1 MAQESRLVVVID
13 SQNAERNARN
23 LGNELVSI
31 ERKGEFASK
40 SMDSLSVATRALA
53 GHMAGL
59 VTVGAAIS
67 KMDTYTGLQ
76 NRLKL
81 VTNNQAELNK
91 ATEDTFQIAQKTY
104 SAWDSVLQVYQ
115 RFSDNAKT
123 LNLTMDDTARLTE
136 TVSKAV
142 AISGASAEAAD
153 AALVQFGQALASGTL
168 RGEELNSVMEQTP
181 ALAKAIA
188 KGMGITVGELRSVAA
203 EGKITSQEIVK
214 ALRNVQDEVD
224 ALFAKTDITIGQ
236 SLTLLNNEITKFVGE
251 AGKGSG
257 AAQALSGSIQL
268 LANNLNLIADSAFAI
283 GIGLMTKAVLTKT
296 VAVQASI
303 AASTKQ
309 VFATI
314 AERNAN
320 IAAAKAEVES
330 ALAEA
335 QSTQV
340 TLTNIKATHAQIMA
354 EIELEKVRLKAQITE
369 QGRTAT
375 ITRMAQLGRLQA
387 QVALEVAA
395 AETAQSASSAR
406 LSAALT
412 AQSVATSRLALAK
425 SALMAIFSPMGLAIA
440 ATAASFYLLSSS
452 SDEVKESLAT
462 QSDSVSDLTD
472 KYIKLNTVQALTEGV
487 RLRKEIEQQN
497 DAIDDASGAIK
508 RFAYIQ
514 KELFKLSGSDYEDYQ
529 NAIKSIATGASDAG
543 DLLKKMISSGRF
555 SQTQIDKLI
564 EFSSAVAESKNKI
577 EQGNTALKLL
587 NATSGQHVEVTA
599 ESIKQLTI
607 QTNLTKVATQNF
619 TDMKTQMLDSLR
631 AQVEFI
637 RLNGGSE
644 EQVKSLNKVIQAY
657 SLNQISAT
665 DAVSKF
671 NSTAKVPV
679 DNIKKLQEYA
689 IKTDQSK
696 IALNQANAELKKQ
709 NDLRNEYLKQHQT
722 VLGAQQGETNELNNQ
737 VAAQEKLNKLRD
749 NANKDNLKNDF
760 LIKNTKAFGGGEKGL
775 DKARAASEFYTD
787 NKIPM
792 TRSLTGQ
799 EYAIFE
805 AWYKKQKEVKD
816 LQESISESTR
826 KQTKEVEKQ
835 TKEAAKQAVLLA
847 GNDEKSRN
855 MLRVYLA
862 FRNAGLGDK
871 QARVMTAQ
879 VGRETDFRN
888 EAMFGSHKDA
898 NNGYTNTGFL
908 SWQKSRSTKLMQS
921 LQGQGVLDK
930 NGKIQQTQDAL
941 DAMAKHAVQE
951 AMTDKSYS
959 KSKAALLNDDL
970 DYRSLERIVA
980 KNLVGWDYDGK
991 KLGKAKASQHLA
1003 KQDSYY
1009 NQLSKILGDNP
1020 EAVSKA
1026 IGDLSKLEDEA
1037 YKARAKTLEEV
1048 KQLQA
1053 TYDSET
1059 VARSKKREEEIN
1071 KATILGQSNL
1081 IPKIN
1086 ERYDA
1091 EDKLAQKQFD
1101 FEVNGY
1107 KWTEEQKL
1115 DYTYETNSLR
1125 LVAEGKL
1132 SEDQR
1137 KVALDGLKLQKQ
1149 QELGLLKLAQEQRL
1163 FQARLSL
1170 LSETQAMQERYRL
1183 EREEIHKN
1191 TKLSIEE
1198 RQKLIALSKA
1208 NQDKETRDKVNNAVQ
1223 NWGGIQADMN
1233 GTGEFFRQ
1241 DQERFSRLNAANDLA
1256 DSQFAATDLNEQ
1268 NSLDGLNA
1276 QFEAGLI
1283 KQQDYENQKTAI
1295 IQAAQD
1301 QRNQIA
1307 AEHAKNVQDIEDKY
1321 QQDRLNTQIAFGGQM
1336 MGSLTSMFGS
1346 MFGEQSKAYKIM
1358 FAADKAYAIAAAG
1371 IAIQQNIAA
1380 ASKAGF
1386 PLNIPLIAGAVAQGA
1401 SIIANIRAI
1410 KDQGF
1415 ADGGYTG
1422 SGRKYEPAGIVHK
1435 GEVVWSQEDIK
1446 RWGGVGLVE
1455 NMRKS
1460 ANPEAFINNHAINN
1474 TSAENV
1480 FNRSFLSSK
1489 AFNDNQNISNIFNRP
1504 TRENQIIVNAFKPSK
1519 DAASRS
1525 EDVQSITNQYAG
1537 NNTSF
1542 SEVLDKSI
1550 QSSKSFNASKSI
1562 ISSLSNSKVLNS
1574 NVSNSTVQ
1582 NAEKELLKEVSIFK
1596 DNGFAD
1602 GGYTGKG
1609 KKYEIA
1615 GAVHKGEIVWSQD
1628 DIKKWGGVDKVEQM
1642 RRATSPESFVSNYAQ
1657 NHTTF
1662 ESILNRANQ
1671 SSRIFNQSKEISN
1684 IFNKSVQDDQ
1694 IIYKGNGNVPTSATS
1709 DLYHDG
1715 KVYFSSNGLV
1725 QDRSNLDDVQDFTL
1739 GRTSRPQAEIMPSIE
1754 PSTPTINFKIE
1765 VINQVSGA
1773 TVEAEQLD
1781 EQTVRIIVT
1790 DELDKQLPRKVPK
1803 LVSDQIANPNS
1814 TISRS
1819 LTENT
1824 TARRNRT

>member
-1 MAQESRLVVVID
+1 MAQESRLVIVID

-23 LGNELVSI
+23 LGNELNSI

-59 VTVGAAIS
+59 LTVGSAIS

-91 ATEDTFQIAQKTY
+91 ATEDTFRIAQKTY

-188 KGMGITVGELRSVAA
+188 QGMGITVGELRSVAA

-214 ALRNVQDEVD
+214 ALKNVQNDVD

-251 AGKGSG
+251 ASKGSG
-257 AAQALSGSIQL
+257 AAQVLAGSVQT
-268 LANNLNLIADSAFAI
+268 LASNLDLIADGALVV
-283 GIGLMTKAVLTKT
+283 GIGYITRAILMKSAAIKEGMASTLASR
-296 VAVQASI
+296 QASVLNAQAEYAEAT
-303 AASTKQ
+303 AAL
-309 VFATI
+309 
-314 AERNAN
+314 N
-320 IAAAKAEVES
+320 AAKAH
-330 ALAEA
+330 LANVRA
-335 QSTQV
+335 
-340 TLTNIKATHAQIMA
+340 TN
-354 EIELEKVRLKAQITE
+354 
-369 QGRTAT
+369 
-375 ITRMAQLGRLQA
+375 
-387 QVALEVAA
+387 
-395 AETAQSASSAR
+395 AETQ
-406 LSAALT
+406 
-412 AQSVATSRLALAK
+412 AK
-425 SALMAIFSPMGLAIA
+425 FG
-440 ATAASFYLLSSS
+440 ATAA
-452 SDEVKESLAT
+452 AT
-462 QSDSVSDLTD
+462 RYAQAQAAVTAATNAQTAAQ
-472 KYIKLNTVQALTEGV
+472 IKLNTATSIAGRLAKGAFGLIGGWAGVATLGVMGLAAAYSYFNNKAEEAKQKLAEQAKVAEKADEELKKLTGNDKAKAVNDLTTAFNAQNKALEKSSRAVGSALIDIENYARGNREV
-487 RLRKEIEQQN
+487 EKISQEARTGTISYTEAIERLNKIKLPTDLYENLKKQAAQY
-497 DAIDDASGAIK
+497 DDNASKASLS
-508 RFAYIQ
+508 A
-514 KELFKLSGSDYEDYQ
+514 EKLKLLRVEVKLGGNEAQ
-529 NAIKSIATGASDAG
+529 NAAIQHQKQADA
-543 DLLKKMISSGRF
+543 L
-555 SQTQIDKLI
+555 
-564 EFSSAVAESKNKI
+564 
-577 EQGNTALKLL
+577 GNTATEAEK
-587 NATSGQHVEVTA
+587 ATKALQDYQAKQKDSVIDSIYKSGWLDKGYT
-599 ESIKQLTI
+599 
-607 QTNLTKVATQNF
+607 VA
-619 TDMKTQMLDSLR
+619 
-631 AQVEFI
+631 
-637 RLNGGSE
+637 
-644 EQVKSLNKVIQAY
+644 
-657 SLNQISAT
+657 
-665 DAVSKF
+665 
-671 NSTAKVPV
+671 
-679 DNIKKLQEYA
+679 
-689 IKTDQSK
+689 
-696 IALNQANAELKKQ
+696 QANAILELQKAKGMSAILSK
-709 NDLRNEYLKQHQT
+709 DEIDSALRNLKIIEE
-722 VLGAQQGETNELNNQ
+722 QQERED
-737 VAAQEKLNKLRD
+737 KL
-749 NANKDNLKNDF
+749 
-760 LIKNTKAFGGGEKGL
+760 T
-775 DKARAASEFYTD
+775 
-787 NKIPM
+787 
-792 TRSLTGQ
+792 
-799 EYAIFE
+799 E
-805 AWYKKQKEVKD
+805 AK
-816 LQESISESTR
+816 R
-826 KQTKEVEKQ
+826 KQ

-847 GNDEKSRN
+847 GNNEQARN
-855 MLRVYLA
+855 MLRVYQS

-898 NNGYTNTGFL
+898 NNGYNNTGFL

-980 KNLVGWDYDGK
+980 KNFVGWDYDGK

-1020 EAVSKA
+1020 EAASKA
-1026 IGDLSKLEDEA
+1026 IGDLSKFEDEA

-1091 EDKLAQKQFD
+1091 EDKLSQKQFD

-1163 FQARLSL
+1163 FQAKLFL
-1170 LSETQAMQERYRL
+1170 LSETEAMQERYRL
-1183 EREEIHKN
+1183 EREEIAK
-1191 TKLSIEE
+1191 TVKDEE
-1198 RQKLIALSKA
+1198 EKRKRLALSRDQERLEALDRAAKA
-1208 NQDKETRDKVNNAVQ
+1208 GQA
-1223 NWGGIQADMN
+1223 WGGIQADMN
-1233 GTGEFFRQ
+1233 GSGEFYRL
-1241 DQERFSRLNAANDLA
+1241 DQERSSRLSAATNLL
-1256 DSQFAATDLNEQ
+1256 DSQQRVVNLNEQ
-1268 NSLDGLNA
+1268 NSIEALNA
-1276 QFEAGLI
+1276 QFEQQLI
-1283 KQQDYENQKTAI
+1283 SQQDYENQKTAI
-1295 IQAAQD
+1295 IQTAQD

-1307 AEHAKNVQDIEDKY
+1307 AEYAKNAKDIEDKY

-1386 PLNIPLIAGAVAQGA
+1386 PYNLPLIAGAVAQGA

-1422 SGRKYEPAGIVHK
+1422 SGGKYEPAGIVHK
-1435 GEVVWSQEDIK
+1435 GEVVWSQEDIR

-1489 AFNDNQNISNIFNRP
+1489 AFNDNQNISNIFNQP

-1725 QDRSNLDDVQDFTL
+1725 QDRSNLEDVQDFTI
-1739 GRTSRPQAEIMPSIE
+1739 GQAARPQAEIMPSIE

-1781 EQTVRIIVT
+1781 EQTVRIIVK
-1790 DELDKQLPRKVPK
+1790 DELDKQLPRTVPK
-1803 LVSDQIANPNS
+1803 LVSDQIGNPNS

>member
-1 MAQESRLVVVID
+1 
-13 SQNAERNARN
+13 
-23 LGNELVSI
+23 
-31 ERKGEFASK
+31 
-40 SMDSLSVATRALA
+40 
-53 GHMAGL
+53 
-59 VTVGAAIS
+59 
-67 KMDTYTGLQ
+67 
-76 NRLKL
+76 
-81 VTNNQAELNK
+81 
-91 ATEDTFQIAQKTY
+91 
-104 SAWDSVLQVYQ
+104 
-115 RFSDNAKT
+115 
-123 LNLTMDDTARLTE
+123 
-136 TVSKAV
+136 
-142 AISGASAEAAD
+142 
-153 AALVQFGQALASGTL
+153 
-168 RGEELNSVMEQTP
+168 
-181 ALAKAIA
+181 
-188 KGMGITVGELRSVAA
+188 A

-214 ALRNVQDEVD
+214 ALKNVQDEVD

-395 AETAQSASSAR
+395 AETAQSAASSR

-555 SQTQIDKLI
+555 SQNQIDKLI

-587 NATSGQHVEVTA
+587 NATSRQHVEVTA

-671 NSTAKVPV
+671 NSTAKIPAE
-679 DNIKKLQEYA
+679 NIKGLQDHA
-689 IKTDQSK
+689 TKTDQSK

-722 VLGAQQGETNELNNQ
+722 VLAAQQGETNELNNQ

-749 NANKDNLKNDF
+749 NANKDILKNDF

-792 TRSLTGQ
+792 TRSLTSQ
-799 EYAIFE
+799 EAAIFE
-805 AWYKKQKEVKD
+805 AWYKKQKEAKD
-816 LQESISESTR
+816 LQESITESSR
-826 KQTKEVEKQ
+826 KQTKESEKKLKITQ
-835 TKEAAKQAVLLA
+835 AELEVAKRSAALIESSGLGKYAESKGIPSSVIAGLLA
-847 GNDEKSRN
+847 QESQGIREAKSHTGAIGYFQTTSGYRKQNNMSVADSYDLEKSGKIVIDN
-855 MLRVYLA
+855 IAKVYEKTGDLA
-862 FRNAGLGDK
+862 QAILSHNAGEGG
-871 QARVMTAQ
+871 ARQFTKTGKVKGSA
-879 VGRETDFRN
+879 ERN
-888 EAMFGSHKDA
+888 KEVSQ
-898 NNGYTNTGFL
+898 Y
-908 SWQKSRSTKLMQS
+908 
-921 LQGQGVLDK
+921 
-930 NGKIQQTQDAL
+930 
-941 DAMAKHAVQE
+941 
-951 AMTDKSYS
+951 
-959 KSKAALLNDDL
+959 
-970 DYRSLERIVA
+970 VA
-980 KNLVGWDYDGK
+980 KVSRYSDIIAGGVGKGGLSDGDSDRAY
-991 KLGKAKASQHLA
+991 GKQ
-1003 KQDSYY
+1003 
-1009 NQLSKILGDNP
+1009 I
-1020 EAVSKA
+1020 
-1026 IGDLSKLEDEA
+1026 
-1037 YKARAKTLEEV
+1037 KARLELV
-1048 KQLQA
+1048 KQGLNLQEQYEEEQA
-1053 TYDSET
+1053 KRTK
-1059 VARSKKREEEIN
+1059 ARNEEIN
-1071 KATILGQSNL
+1071 LAQQTGQTAL
-1081 IPKIN
+1081 IPKIK
-1086 ERYDA
+1086 ERYKAQDELA
-1091 EDKLAQKQFD
+1091 KLQQD

-1107 KWTEEQKL
+1107 KWTEKQKL
-1115 DYTYETNSLR
+1115 EYTYETNSLR

-1137 KVALDGLKLQKQ
+1137 KVALGGLELQKQ

-1163 FQARLSL
+1163 FQAEQFMLGEMERIKKRYALEYDEISKITDL
-1170 LSETQAMQERYRL
+1170 EERRRKMSAFQADFIRNGVGNPTIDQYDTSSQFLKSTNYTKPKQTNMQVLDEDYAQTYQKLKDNLAAVLESEKASYQERL
-1183 EREEIHKN
+1183 EA
-1191 TKLSIEE
+1191 E
-1198 RQKLIALSKA
+1198 RVFKEARQQMDNEYHLKA
-1208 NQDKETRDKVNNAVQ
+1208 IDARKADHDSQLQLYSQMISSASST
-1223 NWGGIQADMN
+1223 WGGLTQIVKDAR
-1233 GTGEFFRQ
+1233 GEN
-1241 DQERFSRLNAANDLA
+1241 SRSFKAMFIAQQSFAIASAIISAHL
-1256 DSQFAATDLNEQ
+1256 AATQVAADATIPFFGAKIAASTAMLAMGYAN
-1268 NSLDGLNA
+1268 
-1276 QFEAGLI
+1276 AGLI
-1283 KQQDYENQKTAI
+1283 A
-1295 IQAAQD
+1295 
-1301 QRNQIA
+1301 
-1307 AEHAKNVQDIEDKY
+1307 
-1321 QQDRLNTQIAFGGQM
+1321 GQ
-1336 MGSLTSMFGS
+1336 T
-1346 MFGEQSKAYKIM
+1346 I
-1358 FAADKAYAIAAAG
+1358 
-1371 IAIQQNIAA
+1371 
-1380 ASKAGF
+1380 AGF
-1386 PLNIPLIAGAVAQGA
+1386 
-1401 SIIANIRAI
+1401 S
-1410 KDQGF
+1410 
-1415 ADGGYTG
+1415 DGGFTG
-1422 SGRKYEPAGIVHK
+1422 SGGKYQPAGIVHK
-1435 GEVVWSQEDIK
+1435 GEIVWSQEDIK

-1455 NMRKS
+1455 KMRKS
-1460 ANPEAFINNHAINN
+1460 ANPEAFLNN
-1474 TSAENV
+1474 
-1480 FNRSFLSSK
+1480 
-1489 AFNDNQNISNIFNRP
+1489 
-1504 TRENQIIVNAFKPSK
+1504 
-1519 DAASRS
+1519 
-1525 EDVQSITNQYAG
+1525 
-1537 NNTSF
+1537 
-1542 SEVLDKSI
+1542 
-1550 QSSKSFNASKSI
+1550 NAS
-1562 ISSLSNSKVLNS
+1562 
-1574 NVSNSTVQ
+1574 
-1582 NAEKELLKEVSIFK
+1582 
-1596 DNGFAD
+1596 AD
-1602 GGYTGKG
+1602 S
-1609 KKYEIA
+1609 
-1615 GAVHKGEIVWSQD
+1615 V
-1628 DIKKWGGVDKVEQM
+1628 M
-1642 RRATSPESFVSNYAQ
+1642 RRAMMSSSAFIESQKQAD
-1657 NHTTF
+1657 
-1662 ESILNRANQ
+1662 
-1671 SSRIFNQSKEISN
+1671 IFNQP
-1684 IFNKSVQDDQ
+1684 VQDTQ
-1694 IIYKGNGNVPTSATS
+1694 IIYKGNGSVPTAASSANS
-1709 DLYHDG
+1709 DLFHDG
-1715 KVYFSSNGLV
+1715 KVYFSSNGIV

-1754 PSTPTINFKIE
+1754 QSSPTINFKIE
-1765 VINQVSGA
+1765 VVNQVSGA

-1781 EQTVRIIVT
+1781 EKTVRIIVT

>member
-1 MAQESRLVVVID
+1 TAFNAQNKALEKSSRAVGSALIDIENYARGNREVEKISQEARTGTISYTEAIERLNKIKLPTDLYENLKKQTAQYDANASKASLSAEKLKLLRVEVKLGGNEAQNAAIQHQKQADALGNTATEAEKATKALQDYQAKQKDSVID
-13 SQNAERNARN
+13 SIYKSGWLDKGYTVAQANAI
-23 LGNELVSI
+23 LEL
-31 ERKGEFASK
+31 
-40 SMDSLSVATRALA
+40 
-53 GHMAGL
+53 
-59 VTVGAAIS
+59 
-67 KMDTYTGLQ
+67 
-76 NRLKL
+76 
-81 VTNNQAELNK
+81 
-91 ATEDTFQIAQKTY
+91 QK
-104 SAWDSVLQVYQ
+104 
-115 RFSDNAKT
+115 
-123 LNLTMDDTARLTE
+123 
-136 TVSKAV
+136 
-142 AISGASAEAAD
+142 
-153 AALVQFGQALASGTL
+153 
-168 RGEELNSVMEQTP
+168 
-181 ALAKAIA
+181 A
-188 KGMGITVGELRSVAA
+188 KGMSAILS
-203 EGKITSQEIVK
+203 KDEIDS
-214 ALRNVQDEVD
+214 ALRNLKIIEEQ
-224 ALFAKTDITIGQ
+224 Q
-236 SLTLLNNEITKFVGE
+236 
-251 AGKGSG
+251 
-257 AAQALSGSIQL
+257 
-268 LANNLNLIADSAFAI
+268 
-283 GIGLMTKAVLTKT
+283 
-296 VAVQASI
+296 
-303 AASTKQ
+303 
-309 VFATI
+309 
-314 AERNAN
+314 ER
-320 IAAAKAEVES
+320 E
-330 ALAEA
+330 
-335 QSTQV
+335 
-340 TLTNIKATHAQIMA
+340 
-354 EIELEKVRLKAQITE
+354 
-369 QGRTAT
+369 
-375 ITRMAQLGRLQA
+375 
-387 QVALEVAA
+387 
-395 AETAQSASSAR
+395 
-406 LSAALT
+406 
-412 AQSVATSRLALAK
+412 
-425 SALMAIFSPMGLAIA
+425 
-440 ATAASFYLLSSS
+440 
-452 SDEVKESLAT
+452 
-462 QSDSVSDLTD
+462 D
-472 KYIKLNTVQALTEGV
+472 KLTE
-487 RLRKEIEQQN
+487 
-497 DAIDDASGAIK
+497 AK
-508 RFAYIQ
+508 R
-514 KELFKLSGSDYEDYQ
+514 
-529 NAIKSIATGASDAG
+529 
-543 DLLKKMISSGRF
+543 
-555 SQTQIDKLI
+555 
-564 EFSSAVAESKNKI
+564 
-577 EQGNTALKLL
+577 
-587 NATSGQHVEVTA
+587 
-599 ESIKQLTI
+599 
-607 QTNLTKVATQNF
+607 
-619 TDMKTQMLDSLR
+619 
-631 AQVEFI
+631 
-637 RLNGGSE
+637 
-644 EQVKSLNKVIQAY
+644 
-657 SLNQISAT
+657 
-665 DAVSKF
+665 
-671 NSTAKVPV
+671 
-679 DNIKKLQEYA
+679 
-689 IKTDQSK
+689 
-696 IALNQANAELKKQ
+696 
-709 NDLRNEYLKQHQT
+709 
-722 VLGAQQGETNELNNQ
+722 
-737 VAAQEKLNKLRD
+737 
-749 NANKDNLKNDF
+749 
-760 LIKNTKAFGGGEKGL
+760 
-775 DKARAASEFYTD
+775 
-787 NKIPM
+787 
-792 TRSLTGQ
+792 
-799 EYAIFE
+799 
-805 AWYKKQKEVKD
+805 
-816 LQESISESTR
+816 
-826 KQTKEVEKQ
+826 KQ

-847 GNDEKSRN
+847 GNNEQARN
-855 MLRVYLA
+855 MLRVYQS

-951 AMTDKSYS
+951 AITDKSYS

-980 KNLVGWDYDGK
+980 KNFVGWDYDGK

-1020 EAVSKA
+1020 EAASKA
-1026 IGDLSKLEDEA
+1026 IGDLSKFEDEA

-1091 EDKLAQKQFD
+1091 EDKLSQKQFD

-1137 KVALDGLKLQKQ
+1137 KVVLDGLKLQKQ

-1163 FQARLSL
+1163 FQAEQFMLGEMERIKKRYALEYDEISKITDL
-1170 LSETQAMQERYRL
+1170 EERRRRMSAFQADFIRNGVGNPTIDQYDTSSQFLKSTNYTKPKQTNMQVLDEDYAQTYQKLKDNLAAVLESEKASYQERL
-1183 EREEIHKN
+1183 EA
-1191 TKLSIEE
+1191 E
-1198 RQKLIALSKA
+1198 RVFKEARQQMDNEYHLKA
-1208 NQDKETRDKVNNAVQ
+1208 IDARKADHDSQLQLYSQMISSASST
-1223 NWGGIQADMN
+1223 WGGLTQIVKDAR
-1233 GTGEFFRQ
+1233 GEN
-1241 DQERFSRLNAANDLA
+1241 SRSFKAMFIAQQSFAIASAIISAHL
-1256 DSQFAATDLNEQ
+1256 AATQVAADATIPFFGAKIAASTAMLAMGYAN
-1268 NSLDGLNA
+1268 
-1276 QFEAGLI
+1276 AGLI
-1283 KQQDYENQKTAI
+1283 A
-1295 IQAAQD
+1295 
-1301 QRNQIA
+1301 
-1307 AEHAKNVQDIEDKY
+1307 
-1321 QQDRLNTQIAFGGQM
+1321 GQ
-1336 MGSLTSMFGS
+1336 T
-1346 MFGEQSKAYKIM
+1346 I
-1358 FAADKAYAIAAAG
+1358 
-1371 IAIQQNIAA
+1371 
-1380 ASKAGF
+1380 AGF
-1386 PLNIPLIAGAVAQGA
+1386 
-1401 SIIANIRAI
+1401 AN
-1410 KDQGF
+1410 
-1415 ADGGYTG
+1415 GGYTG
-1422 SGRKYEPAGIVHK
+1422 SGGKYQPAGIVHK
-1435 GEVVWSQEDIK
+1435 GEVVWSQEDIR

-1489 AFNDNQNISNIFNRP
+1489 AFNDNQNISNIFNQP

-1562 ISSLSNSKVLNS
+1562 ASSLSNSKVLNS

-1684 IFNKSVQDDQ
+1684 TFNKSVQDDQ

-1754 PSTPTINFKIE
+1754 SAAPTINFKIE
-1765 VINQVSGA
+1765 VINQVNGA

-1781 EQTVRIIVT
+1781 EKTVRIIVK
-1790 DELDKQLPRKVPK
+1790 DELDKQLPRTVPK

-1824 TARRNRT
+1824 TARRNR

>member
-1 MAQESRLVVVID
+1 MAQEARLVIVID
-13 SQNAERNARN
+13 SERAKRTAQD
-23 LGNELVSI
+23 LSVELDSI
-31 ERKGEFASK
+31 TKKGDFASK
-40 SMDSLSVATRALA
+40 SMDRMSVATRALA
-53 GHMAGL
+53 GYMAGL
-59 VTVGAAIS
+59 LTVGSAIS

-81 VTNNQAELNK
+81 VTNNQVELNK
-91 ATEDTFQIAQKTY
+91 ATEDTFRIAQKTY

-214 ALRNVQDEVD
+214 ALKNVQDEVD

-395 AETAQSASSAR
+395 AETAQSAASSR

-555 SQTQIDKLI
+555 SQNQIDKLI

-587 NATSGQHVEVTA
+587 NATSRQHVEVTA

-671 NSTAKVPV
+671 NSTAKIPAE
-679 DNIKKLQEYA
+679 NIKGLQDHA
-689 IKTDQSK
+689 TKTDQSK

-722 VLGAQQGETNELNNQ
+722 VLAAQQGETNELNNQ

-749 NANKDNLKNDF
+749 NANKDILKNDF

-792 TRSLTGQ
+792 TRSLTSQ
-799 EYAIFE
+799 EAAIFE
-805 AWYKKQKEVKD
+805 AWYKKQKEAKD
-816 LQESISESTR
+816 LQESITESSR
-826 KQTKEVEKQ
+826 KQTKESEKKLKITQ
-835 TKEAAKQAVLLA
+835 AELEVAKRSAALIESSGLGKYAESKGIPSSVIAGLLA
-847 GNDEKSRN
+847 QESQGIREAKSHTGAIGYFQTTSGYRKQNNMSVADSYDLEKSGKIVIDN
-855 MLRVYLA
+855 IAKVYEKTGDLA
-862 FRNAGLGDK
+862 QAILSHNAGEGG
-871 QARVMTAQ
+871 ARQFTKTGKVKGSA
-879 VGRETDFRN
+879 ERN
-888 EAMFGSHKDA
+888 KEVSQ
-898 NNGYTNTGFL
+898 Y
-908 SWQKSRSTKLMQS
+908 
-921 LQGQGVLDK
+921 
-930 NGKIQQTQDAL
+930 
-941 DAMAKHAVQE
+941 
-951 AMTDKSYS
+951 
-959 KSKAALLNDDL
+959 
-970 DYRSLERIVA
+970 VA
-980 KNLVGWDYDGK
+980 KVSRYSDIIAGGVGKGGLSDGDSDRAY
-991 KLGKAKASQHLA
+991 GKQ
-1003 KQDSYY
+1003 
-1009 NQLSKILGDNP
+1009 I
-1020 EAVSKA
+1020 
-1026 IGDLSKLEDEA
+1026 
-1037 YKARAKTLEEV
+1037 KARLELV
-1048 KQLQA
+1048 KQGLNLQEQYEEEQA
-1053 TYDSET
+1053 KRTK
-1059 VARSKKREEEIN
+1059 ARNEEIN
-1071 KATILGQSNL
+1071 LAQQTGQTAL
-1081 IPKIN
+1081 IPKIK
-1086 ERYDA
+1086 ERYKAQDELA
-1091 EDKLAQKQFD
+1091 KLQQD

-1107 KWTEEQKL
+1107 KWTEKQKL
-1115 DYTYETNSLR
+1115 EYTYETNSLR

-1137 KVALDGLKLQKQ
+1137 KVALGGLELQKQ

-1163 FQARLSL
+1163 FQAEQFMLGEMERIKKRYALEYDEISKITDL
-1170 LSETQAMQERYRL
+1170 EERRRKMSAFQADFIRNGVGNPTIDQYDTSSQFLKSTNYTKPKQTNMQVLDEDYAQTYQKLKDNLAAVLESEKASYQERL
-1183 EREEIHKN
+1183 EA
-1191 TKLSIEE
+1191 E
-1198 RQKLIALSKA
+1198 RVFKEARQQMDNEYHLKA
-1208 NQDKETRDKVNNAVQ
+1208 IDARKADHDSQLQLYSQMISSASST
-1223 NWGGIQADMN
+1223 WGGLTQIVKDAR
-1233 GTGEFFRQ
+1233 GEN
-1241 DQERFSRLNAANDLA
+1241 SRSFKAMFIAQQSFAIASAIISAHL
-1256 DSQFAATDLNEQ
+1256 AATQVAADATIPFFGAKIAASTAMLAMGYAN
-1268 NSLDGLNA
+1268 
-1276 QFEAGLI
+1276 AGLI
-1283 KQQDYENQKTAI
+1283 A
-1295 IQAAQD
+1295 
-1301 QRNQIA
+1301 
-1307 AEHAKNVQDIEDKY
+1307 
-1321 QQDRLNTQIAFGGQM
+1321 GQ
-1336 MGSLTSMFGS
+1336 T
-1346 MFGEQSKAYKIM
+1346 I
-1358 FAADKAYAIAAAG
+1358 
-1371 IAIQQNIAA
+1371 
-1380 ASKAGF
+1380 AGF
-1386 PLNIPLIAGAVAQGA
+1386 
-1401 SIIANIRAI
+1401 S
-1410 KDQGF
+1410 
-1415 ADGGYTG
+1415 DGGFTG
-1422 SGRKYEPAGIVHK
+1422 SGGKYQPAGIVHK
-1435 GEVVWSQEDIK
+1435 GEIVWSQEDIK

-1455 NMRKS
+1455 KMRKS
-1460 ANPEAFINNHAINN
+1460 ANPEAFLNN
-1474 TSAENV
+1474 
-1480 FNRSFLSSK
+1480 
-1489 AFNDNQNISNIFNRP
+1489 
-1504 TRENQIIVNAFKPSK
+1504 
-1519 DAASRS
+1519 
-1525 EDVQSITNQYAG
+1525 
-1537 NNTSF
+1537 
-1542 SEVLDKSI
+1542 
-1550 QSSKSFNASKSI
+1550 NAS
-1562 ISSLSNSKVLNS
+1562 
-1574 NVSNSTVQ
+1574 
-1582 NAEKELLKEVSIFK
+1582 
-1596 DNGFAD
+1596 AD
-1602 GGYTGKG
+1602 S
-1609 KKYEIA
+1609 
-1615 GAVHKGEIVWSQD
+1615 V
-1628 DIKKWGGVDKVEQM
+1628 M
-1642 RRATSPESFVSNYAQ
+1642 RRAMMSSNAFIESQ
-1657 NHTTF
+1657 K
-1662 ESILNRANQ
+1662 Q
-1671 SSRIFNQSKEISN
+1671 SDIFNQP
-1684 IFNKSVQDDQ
+1684 VQDTQ
-1694 IIYKGNGNVPTSATS
+1694 IIYKGNRDTPKLASSANS
-1709 DLYHDG
+1709 DLFHDG

-1754 PSTPTINFKIE
+1754 QSSPTINFKIE
-1765 VINQVSGA
+1765 VVNQVSGA

-1781 EQTVRIIVT
+1781 EKTVRIIVT

-1803 LVSDQIANPNS
+1803 LVS
-1814 TISRS
+1814 
-1819 LTENT
+1819 
-1824 TARRNRT
+1824 

>member
-1 MAQESRLVVVID
+1 MAQESRLVIVID

-81 VTNNQAELNK
+81 VTNNQSELNK
-91 ATEDTFQIAQKTY
+91 ATEDTFRIAQKTY

-188 KGMGITVGELRSVAA
+188 QGMGITVGELRSIAA

-214 ALRNVQDEVD
+214 ALRNVEKDVD
-224 ALFAKTDITIGQ
+224 TLFAKTDITIGQ

-251 AGKGSG
+251 SGKGSG
-257 AAQALSGSIQL
+257 AAEVLSGSIKT
-268 LANNLNLIADSAFAI
+268 LAGNLD
-283 GIGLMTKAVLTKT
+283 VLTSAMMVGGAYWLGT
-296 VAVQASI
+296 YIPAIYASGVAVAAKTKELAAQTITQYAAIQAERASAAQQVISTQAVVANTQATLAAI
-303 AASTKQ
+303 AA
-309 VFATI
+309 
-314 AERNAN
+314 E
-320 IAAAKAEVES
+320 KALEV
-330 ALAEA
+330 
-335 QSTQV
+335 Q
-340 TLTNIKATHAQIMA
+340 
-354 EIELEKVRLKAQITE
+354 RLKSQITE
-369 QGRTAT
+369 KGRTAT
-375 ITRMAQLGRLQA
+375 ITRMAELKKIEA
-387 QVALEVAA
+387 QV
-395 AETAQSASSAR
+395 TR
-406 LSAALT
+406 
-412 AQSVATSRLALAK
+412 
-425 SALMAIFSPMGLAIA
+425 
-440 ATAASFYLLSSS
+440 
-452 SDEVKESLAT
+452 
-462 QSDSVSDLTD
+462 
-472 KYIKLNTVQALTEGV
+472 
-487 RLRKEIEQQN
+487 
-497 DAIDDASGAIK
+497 
-508 RFAYIQ
+508 
-514 KELFKLSGSDYEDYQ
+514 EL
-529 NAIKSIATGASDAG
+529 
-543 DLLKKMISSGRF
+543 
-555 SQTQIDKLI
+555 
-564 EFSSAVAESKNKI
+564 AVAEGALATAQARSAAAGAASVGIGSRLLGLLGGPVGIGITVASLAAGYLLMRDTTAEANKKLE
-577 EQGNTALKLL
+577 EQARVAEKTDEALK
-587 NATSGQHVEVTA
+587 
-599 ESIKQLTI
+599 K
-607 QTNLTKVATQNF
+607 
-619 TDMKTQMLDSLR
+619 
-631 AQVEFI
+631 
-637 RLNGGSE
+637 
-644 EQVKSLNKVIQAY
+644 
-657 SLNQISAT
+657 
-665 DAVSKF
+665 
-671 NSTAKVPV
+671 
-679 DNIKKLQEYA
+679 
-689 IKTDQSK
+689 
-696 IALNQANAELKKQ
+696 
-709 NDLRNEYLKQHQT
+709 
-722 VLGAQQGETNELNNQ
+722 
-737 VAAQEKLNKLRD
+737 
-749 NANKDNLKNDF
+749 
-760 LIKNTKAFGGGEKGL
+760 
-775 DKARAASEFYTD
+775 
-787 NKIPM
+787 
-792 TRSLTGQ
+792 
-799 EYAIFE
+799 
-805 AWYKKQKEVKD
+805 
-816 LQESISESTR
+816 
-826 KQTKEVEKQ
+826 
-835 TKEAAKQAVLLA
+835 LA
-847 GNDEKSRN
+847 GNDKTKAVNDLTDAFNAQNEALKKSSLTVGSALIDIENYARGNREVEKISQDARTGTISYTEAIERLN
-855 MLRVYLA
+855 KIKLPTELYENLK
-862 FRNAGLGDK
+862 K
-871 QARVMTAQ
+871 QAAQYDQNSVKAAQSADKLKIFGVEVTLTGNKAQNAAAQHQQQADALGNTAS
-879 VGRETDFRN
+879 
-888 EAMFGSHKDA
+888 EAEKATKALQDYQAKQKDSVIDSIYKSGWLDK
-898 NNGYTNTGFL
+898 GYTVAQANAILELQKAKGMSAILSKDEIDSALRNLKIIEEQQEREDKLTEAKRKQTQEIEKQAKLTKRLVGISGQSGIGTGPHLDVRYGGSMSGQKVSNEHLARLQAGGKPL
-908 SWQKSRSTKLMQS
+908 SSYKISSNYGPRQAPTKGASSFHKGIDFSMPEGTPITTNVAVKDIKTWYDSKGGGYVSEVLFEDGVSLKLLHQSPKMQS
-921 LQGQGVLDK
+921 KVRGG
-930 NGKIQQTQDAL
+930 A
-941 DAMAKHAVQE
+941 
-951 AMTDKSYS
+951 S
-959 KSKAALLNDDL
+959 KGSDKAAGDIQSQLDRQQDL
-970 DYRSLERIVA
+970 QRSLENEVASEVGRI
-980 KNLVGWDYDGK
+980 NNNR
-991 KLGKAKASQHLA
+991 KARLEDVDKANFSPERTAEIKAEINRRADNDIAIA
-1003 KQDSYY
+1003 KQA
-1009 NQLSKILGDNP
+1009 LRT
-1020 EAVSKA
+1020 
-1026 IGDLSKLEDEA
+1026 KLED
-1037 YKARAKTLEEV
+1037 YKEF
-1048 KQLQA
+1048 
-1053 TYDSET
+1053 
-1059 VARSKKREEEIN
+1059 
-1071 KATILGQSNL
+1071 
-1081 IPKIN
+1081 
-1086 ERYDA
+1086 
-1091 EDKLAQKQFD
+1091 QK
-1101 FEVNGY
+1101 
-1107 KWTEEQKL
+1107 TEEQLLEESFNRKKFNAAH
-1115 DYTYETNSLR
+1115 DIE
-1125 LVAEGKL
+1125 L
-1132 SEDQR
+1132 SKSEQ
-1137 KVALDGLKLQKQ
+1137 KQAVELLEQQKQ

-1183 EREEIHKN
+1183 EREEILKN

-1208 NQDKETRDKVNNAVQ
+1208 NQDKETRDKVNNAAQ

-1283 KQQDYENQKTAI
+1283 KQQDFENQKTAI

-1307 AEHAKNVQDIEDKY
+1307 AEYAQNAQDIEDKY

-1460 ANPEAFINNHAINN
+1460 ASPEAFINNHAQNN
-1474 TSAENV
+1474 TSIENV
-1480 FNRSFLSSK
+1480 FNRSLLSSK
-1489 AFNDNQNISNIFNRP
+1489 AFNDNNSISNISN
-1504 TRENQIIVNAFKPSK
+1504 
-1519 DAASRS
+1519 
-1525 EDVQSITNQYAG
+1525 
-1537 NNTSF
+1537 
-1542 SEVLDKSI
+1542 
-1550 QSSKSFNASKSI
+1550 
-1562 ISSLSNSKVLNS
+1562 LSNSKVLNS

-1609 KKYEIA
+1609 KKYAIA

-1671 SSRIFNQSKEISN
+1671 SSRIFNQNKEISN
-1684 IFNKSVQDDQ
+1684 IFNQPVQDGQ
-1694 IIYKGNGNVPTSATS
+1694 IIFKGNGSVPAASSSANS
-1709 DLYHDG
+1709 DLFHDG

-1754 PSTPTINFKIE
+1754 PASPTFNFKIE

-1781 EQTVRIIVT
+1781 EQTVRIIVK
-1790 DELDKQLPRKVPK
+1790 DELDKQLPRTVPK
-1803 LVSDQIANPNS
+1803 LVSDQIGNPNS

-1824 TARRNRT
+1824 TARRNR